1 MDTALLIDQI
11 ARLIGEAR
19 HVATGALSPIPAAAA
34 MLARRRNAGR
44 TRVTLLG
51 SRKFSHYTDGAR
63 ELFDSAA
70 QGRMDVFFL
79 SGAQIDGEANVNLV
93 SIGDYRHPKV
103 RFSGSFGA
111 PYLYM
116 LVPRVILFRPE
127 HNLRTLVDKVDFVSA
142 PGWSPPEVY
151 RPGGPAALITGRCLF
166 DWNKARRRFTL
177 RSVHPGETAQSVR
190 AATGFAYDEAAETP
204 TTAAPDAA
212 TRDLIRAVIREEIA
226 ESYPRFAA
234 EYGG

>member
-11 ARLIGEAR
+11 AGLIGDAH

-34 MLARRRNAGR
+34 MLARRRNGGR

-93 SIGDYRHPKV
+93 SIGDYEKPKA

-116 LVPRVILFRPE
+116 LVPRVILFRLE
-127 HNLRTLVDKVDFVSA
+127 HTPRTLVRKVDFISA

-151 RPGGPAALITGRCLF
+151 RPGGPAALITERCLF
-166 DWNKARRRFTL
+166 DWDKAMRRFRL
-177 RSVHPGETAQSVR
+177 RSVHPGETPDSVR
-190 AATGFAYDEAAETP
+190 AETGFDYDAPEEVP
-204 TTAAPDAA
+204 TTASPAPE
-212 TRDLIRAVIREEIA
+212 TRDLIRTVIRDDIA

-234 EYGG
+234 EYDR